1 MRYVF
6 PLVLI
11 GIAHSAPLLTG
22 YEFIC
27 RQKQCSFLTKSKPL
41 SPNTS
46 VRAGNKGTFTV
57 SINTSIFIIL
67 LTLLTD
73 TSSQLLHFRRIHA
86 AYHPLVNKSSGWSM
100 NDHVI
105 FQQCSLQFKPSS
117 PRIILCCK
125 LNSHNPSELK
135 KNTPCCEYLTFI
147 TCFTSCTT
155 AVPNSANFQTISEMI
170 AQLSW

>member
-135 KNTPCCEYLTFI
+135 KKHSLLWISHFYYVFHQLYH
-147 TCFTSCTT
+147 S
-155 AVPNSANFQTISEMI
+155 SAK
-170 AQLSW
+170 

>member
-135 KNTPCCEYLTFI
+135 KKTLPVVNISLLLHVSP
-147 TCFTSCTT
+147 
-155 AVPNSANFQTISEMI
+155 AVPQHYSANFQTISEMI